1 MKYTALICLL
11 LVALV
16 AAKRTVEDD
25 VRLFEDFRQ
34 TYNRQYSPSE
44 SGHRFGCFR
53 RVLDLIDA
61 RNTKAGDERHG
72 VNQFADMCPEEFAK
86 HFLGYKGANSTAKNV
101 PRMFS
106 ASEVA
111 VAAGQTINW
120 AMKGAVTPIKNQG
133 MCGSCWTFSATG
145 NMEGQWQ
152 IAKNMLVGLSE
163 EELVQCSHNG
173 GDAGCNGGLMDNAF
187 DWVVSN
193 GGLNSEANYPY
204 TSGTGVTGRCKD
216 ALKTQHV
223 ITISGHVDLPNDETQ
238 MATWIYTNGPLAVAV
253 DALTW
258 QTYAGGIMRDCPA
271 GQLDHGVLAVGF
283 DDAYTPAYWIVKNS
297 WGTSWGENGYIR
309 IEKGLNKCGIKNAP
323 SSAKI

>member
-1 MKYTALICLL
+1 MKYAPALCLL
-11 LVALV
+11 LVVLV
-16 AAKRTVEDD
+16 AAKRTVHDD
-25 VRLFEDFRQ
+25 TRLFEDFKL

-44 SGHRFGCFR
+44 SGHRFACFR

-86 HFLGYKGANSTAKNV
+86 YYLGYTGRNTTRAAV
-101 PRMFS
+101 PKMFS
-106 ASEVA
+106 DAEVA
-111 VAAGQTINW
+111 AAGTSINW
-120 AMKGAVTPIKNQG
+120 ATKGAVTPIKNQG

-145 NMEGQWQ
+145 NMEGQWFL
-152 IAKNMLVGLSE
+152 AGHTLVGLSE

-193 GGLNSEANYPY
+193 GGINSEANYPY
-204 TSGTGVTGRCKD
+204 TSGTGITGRCKTT
-216 ALKTQHV
+216 LIKQHV
-223 ITISGHVDLPNDETQ
+223 ATISGHVDLPQDETQ

-283 DDAYTPAYWIVKNS
+283 DDTHTPPYWIVKNS

-309 IEKGLNKCGIKNAP
+309 IEKGLNKCGIKNDP
-323 SSAKI
+323 SSAKV